1 MPRVNFL
8 ISAGFW
14 EHSYYSV
21 YGPWFSSIQNTEFTN
36 TNQSAGINASA

>member
-21 YGPWFSSIQNTEFTN
+21 CGPWFSPVQNTELTD
-36 TNQSAGINASA
+36 TNQPADISASA